1 MVGAGLVIESWSF
14 LRELAL
20 QMESINRRSALK
32 ALACTAA
39 AAALS
44 DSVTAAA
51 EPVQPKP
58 GRRKAIEIKI
68 PAPLIAEHEELHE
81 DLVRLTKSGGKTAEA
96 AKAVAK
102 VLHPHFVKEEEL
114 AMPPLGLLQ
123 ALAAGQMHPEMAK
136 VVELTDKL
144 KQELPAMLKE
154 HEAIVGTLQ
163 KLADAGKQEN
173 KPQAEQFAEM
183 LTLHAQTEE
192 EVLYPTAILVGEYIK
207 LKLSK

>member
-1 MVGAGLVIESWSF
+1 
-14 LRELAL
+14 
-20 QMESINRRSALK
+20 MEHINRRSALK

-51 EPVQPKP
+51 EPEAKTER
-58 GRRKAIEIKI
+58 GKTMEIKI
-68 PAPLIAEHEELHE
+68 PASLKAEHDELHE
-81 DLVRLTKSGGKTAEA
+81 DLVRLTRSGGKTAEA
-96 AKAVAK
+96 AQAVAK

-123 ALAAGQMHPEMAK
+123 ALVEGPVRPEMAK

-144 KQELPAMLKE
+144 KQEMPAMLKE

-163 KLADAGKQEN
+163 TLARAGKQEN

-183 LTLHAQTEE
+183 LTQHAKTEE
-192 EVLYPTAILVGEYIK
+192 EILYPTAILVGEYIK
-207 LKLSK
+207 LRLNK